1 MHRQV
6 QSLFLIISLIINVG
20 ETMAQIVDTITPVT
34 DISQI
39 QSPEVDALFDKHL
52 ERLGY
57 DTPEAREQ
65 LYKLAL
71 NYGLI
76 ESSGIPDA
84 ENDESTATGLYQFL
98 TGKGTITGEQ
108 KNSSLHGAVNR
119 AKRTL
124 DSPWLDEVYESGDVQ
139 DLTPA
144 QQTVLLFG
152 DLLEKKVSDTPGYG
166 DSLFKT
172 MLNPNNSPSVRRA
185 AERQLYLDAHHT
197 DPDDATMNNLNE
209 KLPNI
214 PEAMSEPSYVNTSR
228 AVLIDPNMMG
238 GFEGTGEF

>member
-1 MHRQV
+1 
-6 QSLFLIISLIINVG
+6 
-20 ETMAQIVDTITPVT
+20 MAQIIDPVVPVT
-34 DISQI
+34 NVSQI
-39 QSPEVDALFDKHL
+39 QSAEVDALFDKHL
-52 ERLGY
+52 KRLGH

-65 LYKLAL
+65 LYQMAL
-71 NYGLI
+71 NYGLV
-76 ESSGIPDA
+76 ESSGDPTA
-84 ENDESTATGLYQFL
+84 YNEPQEGVEQSTATGLYQIL
-98 TGKGTITGEQ
+98 TGKGKIPGEQ
-108 KNSSLHGAVNR
+108 KTSSLHGAVNR

-152 DLLEKKVSDTPGYG
+152 DLLEKTVSDTPGYG

-172 MLNPNNSPSVRRA
+172 MLNPNNTDRERRA

-197 DPDDATMNNLNE
+197 NPDVPTMDNLNE

-214 PEAMSEPSYVNTSR
+214 PENYDAFGTVLKQPDSEPSYVNTGR
-228 AVLIDPNMMG
+228 ATLIDPNMMG
-238 GFEGTGEF
+238 GFQGTGEF